1 MENRKVQ
8 PQANKPSEIL
18 KPLDDQVLYMTK
30 PVAFEKPTN
39 SGKIDVLNVEKFYGN
54 HPDWEKFR
62 NAETVSTIGAKP
74 SRLLSSTRENT
85 ANSNKPDDV
94 IRAEMNANKEN
105 YNKRQNFT
113 ADTASFSES
122 NLDFSDS
129 SSFEFDS
136 ASESNTSPRRHRAHY
151 GRMYG
156 YQQANNGAVEVPAK
170 RARSPLPKSQQTSTP
185 LGVHSMASAPL
196 LRCTAQ
202 SIQSPNKYSKNEH
215 VSKHLSP
222 ARNLPMD
229 DDFDQLP
236 RHFPQI
242 SSPRSKLSLPNFSSS
257 VASSTASS
265 TILSSMR
272 LMPHQNAI
280 TAVPVTRSSSQC
292 STNSE
297 FSPADGRFPLKSSKG
312 ELVWDCTELRSTAIK
327 KFTIK
332 NTAAKRISLKI
343 EINGPGFQ
351 LSGIDLHNT
360 LIMHAGE
367 CRTISVVFCPTVQG
381 RAKGKVVFKPTKVW
395 TEDITRS
402 VQLYGYGGRTTLQ
415 LQGLER
421 GPVGLQ
427 FLKLGDTSN
436 LRAPMSRS
444 FMIYN
449 SGPLNGVAYIGIK
462 PESGQHLTESSIS
475 IQPNKCVI
483 RPNSYATIKVTYNL
497 RRKDIVKF
505 LQKGGEVFQVGIL
518 EVITGSEANRL
529 RLAALLQKASV
540 GDMYKVLDF
549 LIKDFPVVSD
559 EKFDT
564 FGESAVSKIWLKY
577 HVYLC

>member
-1 MENRKVQ
+1 MEKRKPLQ
-8 PQANKPSEIL
+8 HGPKPSGIL

-30 PVAFEKPTN
+30 PVPFDRPPQ

-54 HPDWEKFR
+54 HPDWEKFK
-62 NAETVSTIGAKP
+62 NAATVSTIGIKP
-74 SRLLSSTRENT
+74 SRILSSTRENAPNT
-85 ANSNKPDDV
+85 NQADDML
-94 IRAEMNANKEN
+94 RSEMNENKEN

-136 ASESNTSPRRHRAHY
+136 ASESNASPRRHKAHY
-151 GRMYG
+151 GRFYG
-156 YQQANNGAVEVPAK
+156 HQQGQQTHANNGPAEVPVK
-170 RARSPLPKSQQTSTP
+170 RARSPPPKNQPNPTA
-185 LGVHSMASAPL
+185 LGVHSMASAPQL
-196 LRCTAQ
+196 GSSVTSKQ
-202 SIQSPNKYSKNEH
+202 SQSNYSQNGHAEGPD
-215 VSKHLSP
+215 VT
-222 ARNLPMD
+222 LPMHE
-229 DDFDQLP
+229 DFDQLP
-236 RHFPQI
+236 RHFQPS
-242 SSPRSKLSLPNFSSS
+242 SSPRSKLSLPNFSPAS
-257 VASSTASS
+257 ASSTASS
-265 TILSSMR
+265 SMR
-272 LMPHQNAI
+272 PYQNVL

-297 FSPADGRFPLKSSKG
+297 FCQADGRFPLKSSKG
-312 ELVWDCTELRSTAIK
+312 ELVWDCTELRTTAIK

-332 NTAAKRISLKI
+332 NTAAKRISLRI
-343 EINGPGFQ
+343 EVNGPGFQ
-351 LSGIDLHNT
+351 LSGIDLHNQ

-367 CRTISVVFCPTVQG
+367 CRTLSVAFCPTVQG

-395 TEDITRS
+395 TEDTTRS
-402 VQLYGYGGRTTLQ
+402 VQLYGYGGRTSMQ
-415 LQGLER
+415 LQGLQR
-421 GPVGLQ
+421 GPVGLP

-436 LRAPMSRS
+436 LREPMSRS

-462 PESGQHLTESSIS
+462 PESGQYLTESSIN

-483 RPNSYATIKVTYNL
+483 RPNSYVSIKVTYNL

-529 RLAALLQKASV
+529 RLASLLQKSNKEN
-540 GDMYKVLDF
+540 MCKVLDF

-559 EKFDT
+559 EQFGT
-564 FGESAVSKIWLKY
+564 FGESVVSIFLTE
-577 HVYLC
+577 LSLL